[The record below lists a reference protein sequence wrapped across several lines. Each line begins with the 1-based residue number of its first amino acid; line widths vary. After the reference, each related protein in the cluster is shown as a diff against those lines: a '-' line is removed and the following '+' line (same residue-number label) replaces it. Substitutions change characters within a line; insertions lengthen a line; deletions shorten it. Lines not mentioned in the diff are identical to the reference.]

1 MRVLVYPL
9 QQSRVAEKGINA
21 ERDIGKQRPPYPL
34 TEYLRSV
41 AVEGHRSAVY
51 HEPVLYEALVPKVI
65 ALKREQ
71 PILLRIRSIAEPSQV
86 PPRKDISPS
95 IWVWLAFH

>member
-34 TEYLRSV
+34 AEYLRSV
-41 AVEGHRSAVY
+41 AVEY
-51 HEPVLYEALVPKVI
+51 HEPVLYEALTP
-65 ALKREQ
+65 AYSDRFE
-71 PILLRIRSIAEPSQV
+71 RSQSDRAE
-86 PPRKDISPS
+86 KGAAYLIEDK
-95 IWVWLAFH
+95 